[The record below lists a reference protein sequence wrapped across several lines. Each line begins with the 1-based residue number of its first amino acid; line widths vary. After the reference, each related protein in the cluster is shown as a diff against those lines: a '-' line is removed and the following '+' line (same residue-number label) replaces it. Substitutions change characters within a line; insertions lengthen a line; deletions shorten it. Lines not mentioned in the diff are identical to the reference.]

1 MRLVS
6 MRGKREKE
14 KPKMK
19 KRTMFTILSVVNL
32 TWYTVAVLIL
42 NFFDHTVSPELTIGW
57 FAAWTAEL
65 ALLFGIKVKD
75 NSSDESKG

>member
-65 ALLFGIKVKD
+65 ALLFGIKVKG

>member
-1 MRLVS
+1 

>member
-1 MRLVS
+1 

-19 KRTMFTILSVVNL
+19 KRTIFTILSVVNL

-65 ALLFGIKVKD
+65 ALLFGIKVKG